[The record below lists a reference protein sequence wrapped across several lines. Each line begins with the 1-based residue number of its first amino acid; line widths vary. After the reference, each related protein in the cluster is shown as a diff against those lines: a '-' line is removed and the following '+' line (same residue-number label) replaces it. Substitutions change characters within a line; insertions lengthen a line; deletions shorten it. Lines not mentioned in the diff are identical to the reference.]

1 MLLIAVVVAYNLGR
15 GKTPLGTEPDRD
27 PTSSTTQSTEPTIA
41 EVTGLVA
48 TDLDPQG
55 TDGGE
60 SPEDA
65 PLAVDRDPQTA
76 WRTSSYKQQFG
87 PGGLKTGVGL
97 VIDLG
102 ARREVSGVDVSFVG
116 SPTGVSLYLT
126 DTAPTE
132 VAGLEPVATE
142 TAEDESLSL
151 DFDEPVAGRYLVV
164 WLTSLP
170 AEGGGFRGEVAEVRV
185 AAVDDGG

>member
-1 MLLIAVVVAYNLGR
+1 
-15 GKTPLGTEPDRD
+15 
-27 PTSSTTQSTEPTIA
+27 
-41 EVTGLVA
+41 
-48 TDLDPQG
+48 
-55 TDGGE
+55 
-60 SPEDA
+60 
-65 PLAVDRDPQTA
+65 VDRDPQTA